1 MHVTCKNNN
10 YLYINVYMD
19 VMYYM
24 YKRQILSRTRKRNA
38 VIFDCVVLRGCG
50 SLVVDVVD
58 ELTMNKISL
67 I

>member
-1 MHVTCKNNN
+1 
-10 YLYINVYMD
+10 MD

-24 YKRQILSRTRKRNA
+24 YKRQILSRKRNA